1 MLLSQDMLVITVDGQ
16 NARLLRNG
24 GSATDPRFEVV
35 EERHDDI
42 PPDRDLMTDR
52 PGRSFASA
60 APVRH
65 AYQED
70 SVHDRAEAE
79 FAVRALDMMDR
90 ADARGGP
97 VVLIAPPQT
106 LGVLRARMSQKHRD
120 RIAHEINKDLNAYT
134 PQEIGAFLAGYEPAA
149 G

>member
-1 MLLSQDMLVITVDGQ
+1 MLIPQNMLVITVDGQ
-16 NARLLRNG
+16 NARLLRNS
-24 GSATDPRFEVV
+24 GSATDPRFTVV
-35 EERHDDI
+35 EERRTDI
-42 PPDRDLMTDR
+42 PPDRDLMSDR

-70 SVHDRAEAE
+70 SIHDRTEAE
-79 FAVRALDMMDR
+79 FAVGALDMLDR
-90 ADARGGP
+90 ADAGSGP

-106 LGVLRARMSQKHRD
+106 LGVLRAKMPQKCRD
-120 RIAHEINKDLNAYT
+120 RITHEINKDLNAHT
-134 PQEIGAFLAGYEPAA
+134 PQEISAFLASYEPAA

>member
-1 MLLSQDMLVITVDGQ
+1 MLIPQNMLVITVDGQ

-24 GSATDPRFEVV
+24 GSATTPRFEIVD
-35 EERHDDI
+35 ERHSDI
-42 PPDRDLMTDR
+42 PPDRDLMADR

-70 SVHDRAEAE
+70 SVHDRAEGE
-79 FAVRALDMMDR
+79 FAVRAMDMLD
-90 ADARGGP
+90 GGNAAGDP

-106 LGVLRARMSQKHRD
+106 LGILRAKMPQKHRD
-120 RIAHEINKDLNAYT
+120 RITHEINKDLNAYT
-134 PQEIGAFLAGYEPAA
+134 PQEICTFLIGYEPAT